1 MAVNMLLLGQNIT
14 WVQSHKNL
22 LVFLFSYFLKFV
34 RKNFLK
40 TLKRKKKKPAFLI
53 SRCLAGKKIVVSSSY
68 KTNVGL
74 GPDFLV

>member
-22 LVFLFSYFLKFV
+22 MGFFFLFFKVCKKELL
-34 RKNFLK
+34 KNF
-40 TLKRKKKKPAFLI
+40 KKEKNPAFLI
-53 SRCLAGKKIVVSSSY
+53 SRYLARKKIVVSSSY

-74 GPDFLV
+74 GPNFLV

>member
-40 TLKRKKKKPAFLI
+40 TLKRKKNPAFLL
-53 SRCLAGKKIVVSSSY
+53 SRCLAGKKIVVSSFY